1 MSVCRRWL
9 PMVSSRRGE
18 QPLSGAGPVL
28 HDDGIL
34 RVTRGPGP
42 GLIIAGEIDEDTYPA
57 LEDVLARF
65 GAGAAH
71 VYLDLAGVAY
81 CDLAGLRAMVRLAG
95 AQAGRGRQVI
105 LRNLPPDLRTVLEVV
120 GWDST
125 PGVVIDP
132 PAPGG
137 PR

>member
-1 MSVCRRWL
+1 
-9 PMVSSRRGE
+9 MVSSRCGE
-18 QPLSGAGPVL
+18 QPGSGARPVL

-34 RVTRGPGP
+34 RITRGPGP
-42 GLIIAGEIDEDTYPA
+42 GLTLAGEIDEDTYPA
-57 LEDVLARF
+57 LEAVLAGF
-65 GAGAAH
+65 AAGAADLD
-71 VYLDLAGVAY
+71 LDLAGVAY

-95 AQAGRGRQVI
+95 ARAGGGRRVI
-105 LRNLPPDLRTVLEVV
+105 LRNLPPGLRTVLEVV

-132 PAPGG
+132 PGAGR